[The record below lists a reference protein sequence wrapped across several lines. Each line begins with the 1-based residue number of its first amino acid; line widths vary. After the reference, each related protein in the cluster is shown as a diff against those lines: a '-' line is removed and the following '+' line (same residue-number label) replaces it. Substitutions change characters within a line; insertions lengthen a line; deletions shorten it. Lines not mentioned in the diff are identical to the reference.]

1 MRLLERVE
9 RLETKVDQLREEV
22 AGILKALETA
32 EKAEP
37 AGKAGKVEQ
46 TAKAQ
51 SATRK
56 KTK

>member
-37 AGKAGKVEQ
+37 AGKTGKAEPA
-46 TAKAQ
+46 AKAQ

-56 KTK
+56 KK